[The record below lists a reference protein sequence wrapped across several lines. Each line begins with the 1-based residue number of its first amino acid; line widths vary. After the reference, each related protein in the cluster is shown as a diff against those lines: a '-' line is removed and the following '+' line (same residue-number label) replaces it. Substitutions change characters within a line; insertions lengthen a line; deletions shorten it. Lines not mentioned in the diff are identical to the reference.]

1 MRTPIAFVDAN
12 VLYSKTLRDW
22 LFLLRIETGG
32 GAFALFSSE
41 DSLTEA
47 LYNLRKRKPD
57 APGRYTTTIQ
67 QRIRDSLDDII
78 GDFPSIDFPGED
90 KHDQH
95 IHAAATSVN
104 SSYLISN
111 DAGFGKI
118 DPDLLAYEVHTSD
131 SFFMLVAANAPDV
144 VDRVI
149 MKQIGYYKQ
158 RGQSSRLD
166 EMLERAGCPIFAMCV
181 RAHLKELSQGQ
192 ATIGIA
198 DRILTREPAAS

>member
-47 LYNLRKRKPD
+47 LYHLRKSRPD
-57 APGRYTTTIQ
+57 APGAYTATIQ
-67 QRIRDSLDDII
+67 QRIRGSLDDIVS
-78 GDFPSIDFPGED
+78 DFPSLDFPGDDE
-90 KHDQH
+90 HDQH

-104 SSYLISN
+104 SSYLITN
-111 DAGFGKI
+111 DTGFDKI
-118 DPDLLAYEVHTSD
+118 DSDLLAYEVHTTD

-149 MKQIGYYKQ
+149 MRQIGYYKE
-158 RGQSSRLD
+158 RGLTTRLD
-166 EMLERAGCPIFAMCV
+166 EMLERAGCPTFAKCV
-181 RAHLKELSQGQ
+181 REHLKKLSSGHS
-192 ATIGIA
+192 TIGIA
-198 DRILTREPAAS
+198 DRILTHEPATP